1 MGMKGVEPLLLTEP
15 DPKSGAAASYATC
28 PLISILTPSIDK
40 NQTHYYSI

>member
-28 PLISILTPSIDK
+28 PFICYTYTKHRQESST
-40 NQTHYYSI
+40 